1 MWNRIALFAAC
12 ICLSAGTAF
21 AQTPNAK
28 EQSLEAICA
37 ATPCR
42 AGGLEI
48 VLRLNKDSY
57 TPIPVGKS
65 PFIMEDD
72 ALLIYP
78 GETFAIQYDVVNGK
92 PTAPRWL
99 QSYAPQHPMKI
110 LRSDKVVD
118 NAADQAL
125 PPIVKHKDN
134 DKALIPPNTVLLS
147 YGQLTGQT
155 DMMLVVESTLPD
167 IVKFDAV
174 MALVAKGGGYS
185 FKPTSTCPVA
195 NHLFELWPHPIGPII
210 LKNIRF
216 LPKDAELTCK

>member
-1 MWNRIALFAAC
+1 MWNRIALFAAY
-12 ICLSAGTAF
+12 ICSSAGTAL

-37 ATPCR
+37 ATQCR

-65 PFIMEDD
+65 PFIMEDG

-78 GETFAIQYDVVNGK
+78 GETFAIQYDVVDGK

-99 QSYAPQHPMKI
+99 RSYAPQYPMKI

-125 PPIVKHKDN
+125 PPIVKDN
-134 DKALIPPNTVLLS
+134 NKALIPPNSVLLS
-147 YGQLTGQT
+147 YGQLAGQT
-155 DMMLVVESTLPD
+155 DMMLRVESTLPD

-174 MALVAKGGGYS
+174 MALVAKGGGYT

-195 NHLFELWPHPIGPII
+195 NRLLFEHWPYPIGPII

-216 LPKDAELTCK
+216 LPKDADLTCK